1 VARKETR
8 LRPVMVRL
16 PEGLRRRLAREAEH
30 NARSMNGEII
40 HRLEGS
46 FEREDR
52 AQLIDATAAAVAAK
66 LTEPRADPSIGRAYL
81 AKLMREFGS
90 LSDSDP
96 RKIEARKR
104 AREVRRWIKETELEE
119 AEMWKR
125 MEEEHGDEWERI
137 AAEDD
142 AKQEEAMERLVDQR
156 LRERQ
161 DKS

>member
-66 LTEPRADPSIGRAYL
+66 LTEPRADPSIGHAYL
-81 AKLMREFGS
+81 AKLVREFGS
-90 LSDSDP
+90 LSDGDP
-96 RKIEARKR
+96 RKLEVRNR
-104 AREVRRWIKETELEE
+104 AREVRRWIKETELEL
-119 AEMWKR
+119 AEMWKG
-125 MEEEHGDEWERI
+125 MDEQMDEWDRI

-142 AKQEEAMERLVDQR
+142 AKQEAAMERLIEQR

-161 DKS
+161 GKS